1 MPAPFVVTKFEQ
13 QSPELPQGFELMNYT
28 IERKLG
34 RGGFGITY
42 LARESVSDRPVVIK
56 ENFVQECSMRDTVG
70 YTLVPS
76 GDEGRDLYEWALK
89 RFLDEAKVLIRLSHP
104 CIVQV
109 LTVFK
114 ALGTAYYVMPLV
126 KGAELDQA
134 APAPGKINEAWLRP
148 VLEQL
153 LGALDYL
160 HRQGLLHRDI
170 KPSNIL
176 LRPDGSPLLIDFGT
190 ARVKDATHTLTMVG
204 TPGYSPSEQF
214 TPHGKNGPWTDLYSL
229 GATCYRLITG
239 EVPQDCISRLE
250 DDDQR
255 PLAGRAELKGRFSHK
270 FLTAIDKAMSVARR
284 DRWQSAQEWLAELGG
299 RGLAVPVLPPVPEL
313 PAVSDVE
320 RKKKNWFFR
329 IFVVLLFVPIVIC
342 FLPFSCKDKRRP
354 VSRELLI
361 SKGLNPDD
369 LPSALEVAQSGNDEN
384 LRLILYAGMN
394 ENAVDSDGST
404 PLHRAAERGFDKC
417 VKVLLE
423 AGADEDAAD
432 DYGKTPLHRAA
443 YGNHAACVRLLLEAG
458 ADEDVVDNTGWTP
471 LHRAAFVGSIDSVR
485 LLLEHGADVNDRND
499 KGETPLTKALQVYGF
514 HSSVDRQNKKE
525 IARLLRAMGAVE

>member
-13 QSPELPQGFELMNYT
+13 QSPDLPQGFELMNYT

-56 ENFVQECSMRDTVG
+56 ENFVQECSVRDTAG
-70 YTLVPS
+70 YTLAPS

-190 ARVKDATHTLTMVG
+190 ARVKDATHTLTHVG

-214 TPHGKNGPWTDLYSL
+214 TIHGKNGPWTDLYSL

-255 PLAGRAELKGRFSHK
+255 PLADRAELKGRFSHK

-284 DRWQSAQEWLAELGG
+284 DRWQSAQEWLAAMQGG
-299 RGLAVPVLPPVPEL
+299 DVPC
-313 PAVSDVE
+313 PAT
-320 RKKKNWFFR
+320 
-329 IFVVLLFVPIVIC
+329 
-342 FLPFSCKDKRRP
+342 
-354 VSRELLI
+354 
-361 SKGLNPDD
+361 
-369 LPSALEVAQSGNDEN
+369 ALEPEPAE
-384 LRLILYAGMN
+384 
-394 ENAVDSDGST
+394 
-404 PLHRAAERGFDKC
+404 AASQ
-417 VKVLLE
+417 V
-423 AGADEDAAD
+423 ADESEVIGLRYAIVCGVLNGIIWGAIT
-432 DYGKTPLHRAA
+432 G
-443 YGNHAACVRLLLEAG
+443 GNNDGFSGAIRWAFVCALLLPIG
-458 ADEDVVDNTGWTP
+458 GV
-471 LHRAAFVGSIDSVR
+471 
-485 LLLEHGADVNDRND
+485 
-499 KGETPLTKALQVYGF
+499 
-514 HSSVDRQNKKE
+514 
-525 IARLLRAMGAVE
+525 IARIVGNSVGGGMGLCVYFIIFFVYCCVVGFLCAVLGL

>member
-1 MPAPFVVTKFEQ
+1 MVYVMCYHTGMSAASSATKSVQ
-13 QSPELPQGFELMNYT
+13 QSPELPPGFELLNFT

-42 LARESVSDRPVVIK
+42 LARETASERPVVIK
-56 ENFVQECSMRDTVG
+56 ENFVQECSMRNTAG

-76 GDEGRDLYEWALK
+76 GDEGRGLYEWALT
-89 RFLDEAKVLIRLSHP
+89 RFLDEAKVLIRLNHP

-134 APAPGKINEAWLRP
+134 APAPEKINEAWLRP

-176 LRPDGSPLLIDFGT
+176 LRPDGNPLLIDFGT
-190 ARVKDATHTLTMVG
+190 ARVKDATHTLTHVG

-214 TPHGKNGPWTDLYSL
+214 TIHGKNGPWTDLYSL

-250 DDDQR
+250 DDDLR
-255 PLAGRAELKGRFSHK
+255 PLAGRAELRGRFSHK

-284 DRWQSAQEWLAELGG
+284 DRWQSAQEWLAAMQGGDVPCPATALEPEPAEAASQAEKTELGG
-299 RGLAVPVLPPVPEL
+299 LIMWGVVWGIIWGAIYGGRADGFSGAIRWAIVYALLLPIGNVIAGIVGNSVGGAMRWL
-313 PAVSDVE
+313 VYLII
-320 RKKKNWFFR
+320 FFVYC
-329 IFVVLLFVPIVIC
+329 FVVGAMSAAL
-342 FLPFSCKDKRRP
+342 
-354 VSRELLI
+354 
-361 SKGLNPDD
+361 GL
-369 LPSALEVAQSGNDEN
+369 
-384 LRLILYAGMN
+384 
-394 ENAVDSDGST
+394 
-404 PLHRAAERGFDKC
+404 
-417 VKVLLE
+417 
-423 AGADEDAAD
+423 
-432 DYGKTPLHRAA
+432 
-443 YGNHAACVRLLLEAG
+443 
-458 ADEDVVDNTGWTP
+458 
-471 LHRAAFVGSIDSVR
+471 
-485 LLLEHGADVNDRND
+485 
-499 KGETPLTKALQVYGF
+499 
-514 HSSVDRQNKKE
+514 
-525 IARLLRAMGAVE
+525 